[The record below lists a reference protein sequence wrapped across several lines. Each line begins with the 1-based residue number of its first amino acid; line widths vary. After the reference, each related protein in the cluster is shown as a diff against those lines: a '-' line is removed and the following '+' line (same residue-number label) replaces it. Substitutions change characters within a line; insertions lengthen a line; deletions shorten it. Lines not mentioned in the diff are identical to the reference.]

1 MDALSTATDEVGVL
15 LPDHSTL
22 APRPKSV
29 ADTGLSATLLTD
41 LVAKHLLAAGALS
54 MTDLVARLRL
64 PGRVLE
70 DLINGMR
77 QEACVEVQGNADG
90 IGAVR
95 YALTHYG
102 RSVAVQALSVSGYT
116 GPAPVPLA
124 QYASVVRAQTVHDR
138 RITSDDV
145 RQAFHDVEMY
155 ESLMDRIGPSLN
167 SGRAIFLY
175 GPAGTGKTYVAQ
187 RLARVF
193 REPVLVPHAIAVGDA
208 VVGLFDPIMHKAID
222 RRADR
227 GLSLEGRHD
236 ERYVECERPAVIVGG
251 ELTQDMLDVHY
262 DVHARE
268 YRAPLQLKANN
279 GVFVIDDMG
288 RQRVSP
294 KSVFNRWIVPLE
306 EKVDYL
312 SLGAGRHFASPFDVI
327 LVFSTNLSPAD
338 LADEAFLRRIGY
350 KIRLPHLDR
359 EQYRRVWKGRCRDLG
374 IPFDGDVLEHA
385 LTELHGRRGVPLLP
399 CHPRDLL
406 GLGLDRAIYTS
417 QPKYVTREI
426 LEWAWENYF
435 VQTHTDDDR
444 TSDTGERS

>member
-1 MDALSTATDEVGVL
+1 MDALSAASDEVSVL
-15 LPDHSTL
+15 VPDHTAL
-22 APRPKSV
+22 APRPKRV

-41 LVAKHLLAAGALS
+41 LLAKHLLAAGTLA
-54 MTDLVARLRL
+54 MTDLVVRLRL
-64 PGRVLE
+64 PARVLE
-70 DLINGMR
+70 ELLNGMR

-90 IGAVR
+90 VGAVR
-95 YALTHYG
+95 FALTHFG
-102 RSVAVQALSVSGYT
+102 RSVATQALSVSGYT
-116 GPAPVPLA
+116 GPAPVPLT
-124 QYASVVRAQTVHDR
+124 QYASVVRAQTVHR
-138 RITSDDV
+138 RRVTSDDV
-145 RQAFHDVEMY
+145 HRAFHDVEMY

-193 REPVLVPHAIAVGDA
+193 REPVLVPHAVAIGDA
-208 VVGLFDPIMHKAID
+208 VVSLFDPIMHKAID
-222 RRADR
+222 RHADR
-227 GLSLEGRHD
+227 GISLEGRHD
-236 ERYVECERPAVIVGG
+236 ERYIECERPAVIVGG

-294 KSVFNRWIVPLE
+294 KAVFNRWIVPLE

-312 SLGAGRHFASPFDVI
+312 SLGAGRHFASPFDMV

-350 KIRLPHLDR
+350 KIRLPHLDPN
-359 EQYRRVWKGRCRDLG
+359 QYRRVWKDRCQTLG
-374 IPFDGDVLEHA
+374 IPFDADVLEYA
-385 LTELHGRRGVPLLP
+385 LKDLHGRRGVPLLP

-406 GLGLDRAIYTS
+406 GLGMDRAIYTS
-417 QPKYVTREI
+417 QPKYITREI
-426 LEWAWENYF
+426 LDWAWENYF
-435 VQTHTDDDR
+435 VQTHRAEDR
-444 TSDTGERS
+444 SPETGDIS